1 MTDASVP
8 KTASLDKIIRGKV
21 PTFIVQR
28 SALLNKRTPEVLA
41 GLIDDHG
48 KSLGVG
54 TSIKMWGTTQKT
66 LSEYLGPL
74 DEVPLRLADP
84 VLYRHPQSSWPGME
98 TIEEPKTS
106 PKHDFYKTLPAS
118 VDRNWISKVIKAQYD
133 VGATVALSAN
143 GWVSTTHAPTALD
156 TAMSVVRES
165 RDVVGAKPMF
175 VNLTLDKEWLLDRQL
190 RNLLLRELVESNE
203 KQWYLRFWWPEM
215 TNSYGQLTDDA
226 ILRGYMR
233 LASTARIE
241 GKRLFLPNSG
251 LTGWL
256 MGAYGASGFST
267 GASAT
272 DQAFARQRRIGRRK
286 GQKAPPATPR
296 IFDRFLLHT
305 MEHSVFERIRHL
317 PDHRAFPTRFL
328 DEIDAGSH
336 ERELAGLHYVKSVG
350 DLQAKMSAK
359 DRLVVAYRP
368 INRASKWVKGLA
380 DVDKPTGASNPGH
393 LDVWRELQ

>member
-1 MTDASVP
+1 MTDPSVP
-8 KTASLDKIIRGKV
+8 STASLDKILRGKI

-28 SALLNKRTPEVLA
+28 SAQLNKRTPEVLA
-41 GLIDDHG
+41 GLIEDHG

-54 TSIKMWGTTQKT
+54 TAIKMWGATQKT

-74 DEVPLRLADP
+74 DQVPLRLADP
-84 VLYRHPQSSWPGME
+84 VLHRHPNSSWPGMDNIDE
-98 TIEEPKTS
+98 AKTAPKFT
-106 PKHDFYKTLPAS
+106 FYNDLPAG
-118 VDRNWISKVIKAQYD
+118 VDRNWISKVIQAQYD

-143 GWVSTTHAPTALD
+143 GWVSTTNAAAALD
-156 TAMSVVRES
+156 AAMAVAHES
-165 RDVVGAKPMF
+165 RDVVGDKPMF
-175 VNLTLDKEWLLDRQL
+175 VSLTLDKEWLLDRQL

-203 KQWYLRFWWPEM
+203 KHWYLRFWWPEM

-272 DQAFARQRRIGRRK
+272 DQAFARQRPMGRRK
-286 GQKAPPATPR
+286 GQKAPPPTPR

-305 MEHSVFERIRHL
+305 MEHSVFERIRDL

-336 ERELAGLHYVKSVG
+336 ERELAGLHYLKSVG

-359 DRLVVAYRP
+359 DRLVAAYRP

-380 DVDKPTGASNPGH
+380 DVDKPTGASDPGH

>member
-1 MTDASVP
+1 MTDPSVP
-8 KTASLDKIIRGKV
+8 NTASLDRILKGKV

-28 SALLNKRTPEVLA
+28 SAQLNKRTPEVLA

-48 KSLGVG
+48 TKLGIG
-54 TSIKMWGTTQKT
+54 TSVKMWGSSQRT
-66 LSEYLGPL
+66 LSDYLGPL
-74 DEVPLRLADP
+74 DEVPLRIADP
-84 VLYRHPQSSWPGME
+84 VLYRHPNSSWPGMD
-98 TIEEPKTS
+98 TIEKAKKPPTFT
-106 PKHDFYKTLPAS
+106 FYEDLPTG
-118 VDRNWISKVIKAQYD
+118 VDRTWIAKVIQAQYN
-133 VGATVALSAN
+133 VGASVALSAN
-143 GWVSTTHAPTALD
+143 GWVSTTNAATALD
-156 TAMSVVRES
+156 MAMAVARAS
-165 RDVVGAKPMF
+165 RDVVGDKPMF

-215 TNSYGQLTDDA
+215 TNSYGQLTDDG

-241 GKRLFLPNSG
+241 GKRLFLPNAG

-256 MGAYGASGFST
+256 MAAYGASGFST
-267 GASAT
+267 GASAA

-336 ERELAGLHYVKSVG
+336 ERELAGLHYVKAVG

-359 DRLVVAYRP
+359 DRLVAAHRP
-368 INRASKWVKGLA
+368 INRASKWVKRLA
-380 DVDKPTGASNPGH
+380 DVDKPTGANNPGH